1 MHNMNIHEAQR
12 TISAFITMVYER
24 EAISEEELTEVE
36 AAETA
41 LIRYIAEKENV

>member
-1 MHNMNIHEAQR
+1 MNIHEVQE

-24 EAISEEELTEVE
+24 NAISEEELAEVE

-41 LIRYIAEKENV
+41 LIHYIAEKENG

>member
-1 MHNMNIHEAQR
+1 MNIHEVQE

-24 EAISEEELTEVE
+24 NAISEDELAEIE

-41 LIRYIAEKENV
+41 LIHYISEKENG